1 MSVPGFSSPA
11 VSPHEAQAS
20 EAIVA
25 ALVGMLDREYP
36 PGATMR
42 RDAHPKHHGLVR
54 ATFVVGEVP
63 ADLRHGLFAA
73 PASFDAWIRFSNGSP
88 RVQPDR
94 RRDQRGM
101 AIKLVKVPGEKV
113 LKHQR
118 HAATQDFVLASAPR
132 FFIRNARD
140 YAAFTRAAASR
151 PAFRVLG
158 YFLGPNPLRWRLHE
172 LRALAASLQRTA
184 DLLDTR
190 YYSQVPYRLGPHVV
204 KYSARSS
211 RQTQSGDD
219 RHQAAGDDDPDF
231 LRKRLV
237 ARLQASDA
245 RFDFLV
251 QRRRDPDRMP
261 IDDATV
267 EWAESL
273 SPFERVATIE
283 IPRQTF
289 DEPAQDALA
298 ENLSFT
304 PWHTLPAHEPVGA
317 VNRLRLIVYEA
328 LSRHRHRRNGVVS
341 AEPVD
346 LTVTSPPAIPN
357 A

>member
-1 MSVPGFSSPA
+1 MSVTGFSSPG

-25 ALVGMLDREYP
+25 ALVKMLDREYP
-36 PGATMR
+36 PGTTVR

-54 ATFVVGEVP
+54 ATFIVGEVP

-73 PASFDAWIRFSNGSP
+73 PASYDAWIRFSNGSP

-101 AIKLVKVPGEKV
+101 AIKLVGVAGDKV
-113 LKHQR
+113 LKHER
-118 HAATQDFVLASAPR
+118 HALTQDFVLASAPR
-132 FFIRNARD
+132 FFIRDARD
-140 YAAFTRAAASR
+140 YAAFTRAAASGS
-151 PAFRVLG
+151 AFRVLG

-172 LRALAASLQRTA
+172 LKALAASLQRTA

-190 YYSQVPYRLGPHVV
+190 YYSQVPYRLGPQVV

-211 RQTQSGDD
+211 RQTGRDD
-219 RHQAAGDDDPDF
+219 GHPATADDPDF

-237 ARLQASDA
+237 ARLRASDA

-289 DEPAQDALA
+289 DEPAQNALA
-298 ENLSFT
+298 EYLSFT

-317 VNRLRLIVYEA
+317 VNRLRLTVYEA

-346 LTVTSPPAIPN
+346 LAVTPPLSIPN